1 MKPTLPVL
9 AALLAVA
16 SPLGA
21 QNLKINI
28 DPTKPADPAPAAT
41 QAAAPAA
48 QPAAQPERKLVQPVD
63 GKYADEQKM
72 EVYGFIIARKLGMLE
87 QITPLMKSEEE
98 VIAFLRGF
106 GAAMTRVELPYD
118 GNVIVPQTQEMI
130 KSRTEEVNALIQKAL
145 AEAKEKNSKEA
156 AAYLAASVDNKPGV
170 KKTASGLRYEVIQEG
185 KGAKAKSG
193 QAAWAN
199 YEAKF
204 IDGTIFDRTDIKNGP
219 REFVIDTSIPG
230 LKEGLQLTGV
240 GGKLKLYVPSELGFG
255 DSGQVLA
262 PGVLTIFELEIV
274 DVKEPTKKPEEKK

>member
-28 DPTKPADPAPAAT
+28 DPAKPAEPAPAA
-41 QAAAPAA
+41 QPAAPQA
-48 QPAAQPERKLVQPVD
+48 QPAAQPERKLIQPVD
-63 GKYADEQKM
+63 GKYSDEQKM

-87 QITPLMKSEEE
+87 QITPLLKSEEE

-118 GNVIVPQTQEMI
+118 GNIIVPQTQEMI
-130 KSRTEEVNALIQKAL
+130 KTRTEEVNALIQKAL
-145 AEAKEKNSKEA
+145 AEAKEKNGKDA
-156 AAYLAASVDNKPGV
+156 ATFLATVDSKPGV
-170 KKTASGLRYEVIQEG
+170 KKTSSGLRYEILQEG

-204 IDGTIFDRTDIKNGP
+204 IDGTVFDRTDVKNGP
-219 REFVIDTSIPG
+219 REFVIDSAIPG

-240 GGKLKLYVPSELGFG
+240 GGKVKLYVPSELGFG

-262 PGVLTIFELEIV
+262 PGVLTIFEMEIV

>member
-9 AALLAVA
+9 AAILAVA

-28 DPTKPADPAPAAT
+28 DPNKPADPAPAA
-41 QAAAPAA
+41 QPAAPAA
-48 QPAAQPERKLVQPVD
+48 AAQPERKLIAPVD
-63 GKYADEQKM
+63 GKYTDEQKM

-87 QITPLMKSEEE
+87 QITPMLKSEDE
-98 VIAFLRGF
+98 VVAFLRGF

-118 GNVIVPQTQEMI
+118 GNLIVPQTQEMI
-130 KSRTEEVNALIQKAL
+130 KTRTEEVNALVQKAL
-145 AEAKEKNSKEA
+145 AEAKEKNGKEA
-156 AAYLAASVDNKPGV
+156 AAYLATLDSKAGV
-170 KKTASGLRYEVIQEG
+170 KKTASGLRYEIVQEG

-199 YEAKF
+199 YKASF
-204 IDGTIFDRTDIKNGP
+204 IDGTIFDSTDVKNGP

-240 GGKLKLYVPSELGFG
+240 GGKLKLYLPSELGFG

-262 PGVLTIFELEIV
+262 PGVLTIFEMEIV

>member
-9 AALLAVA
+9 AALLALT

-28 DPTKPADPAPAAT
+28 DPAKPADPAPAAQPAT
-41 QAAAPAA
+41 PAA
-48 QPAAQPERKLVQPVD
+48 QPAQPERKIIAPVD
-63 GKYADEQKM
+63 GKYSDEQKM

-87 QITPLMKSEEE
+87 QITPMLKSEEE

-118 GNVIVPQTQEMI
+118 GTIIVPQTQEMI
-130 KSRTEEVNALIQKAL
+130 KTRTEEVNARIKEAL
-145 AEAKEKNSKEA
+145 AEAKAKNGKEA
-156 AAYLAASVDNKPGV
+156 ADYLATLDSKPGI
-170 KKTASGLRYEVIQEG
+170 KKSATGLRYEIIAEG

-199 YEAKF
+199 YKASF
-204 IDGTIFDRTDIKNGP
+204 IDGTVFDSTDVKSGP

-240 GGKLKLYVPSELGFG
+240 GGKVKLYVPSEIGFG

-262 PGVLTIFELEIV
+262 PGTLTIFEMEIV